1 MWFWWLMLAC
11 NIVVPVI
18 TILAGRFMWK
28 HSPKEI
34 NSIIGYRTKRSMKNE
49 DTWKFAH
56 IFCGKLWWIMGW
68 IILAVSI
75 VALIPFI
82 NSIYFTI
89 GIVVI
94 ISVAVQCVIL
104 VISIIPT
111 EIALK
116 KTFFDDGTRR

>member
-11 NIVVPVI
+11 NIIVPII
-18 TILAGRFMWK
+18 TICAGWFMWK
-28 HSPKEI
+28 HAPKSI
-34 NSIIGYRTKRSMKNE
+34 NKIVGYRTKRSMKND

-56 IFCGKLWWIMGW
+56 NYCGKLWWIMGW
-68 IILAVSI
+68 IILGLSV

-82 NSIYFTI
+82 SSSYFTI

-94 ISVAVQCVIL
+94 ISVAVQCAFL
-104 VISIIPT
+104 VVSAIPT

-116 KTFFDDGTRR
+116 KTFHDDGTRR

>member
-1 MWFWWLMLAC
+1 MWFFLLMLVC
-11 NIVVPVI
+11 NMIVPVI
-18 TILAGRFMWK
+18 TIFAGWFMWK
-28 HSPKEI
+28 HAPKQI
-34 NSIIGYRTKRSMKNE
+34 NSIIGYRTKRSMKND

-56 IFCGKLWWIMGW
+56 NFCGKLWWIMGW
-68 IILAVSI
+68 IILGVSI
-75 VALIPFI
+75 VVLIPFI

-104 VISIIPT
+104 VMSIIPT
-111 EIALK
+111 EIALE

>member
-1 MWFWWLMLAC
+1 
-11 NIVVPVI
+11 
-18 TILAGRFMWK
+18 
-28 HSPKEI
+28 
-34 NSIIGYRTKRSMKNE
+34 MKND

-56 IFCGKLWWIMGW
+56 NFCGKLWWIMGW
-68 IILAVSI
+68 IILGVSI
-75 VALIPFI
+75 VVLIPFI

-104 VISIIPT
+104 VMSIIPT
-111 EIALK
+111 EIALE